1 MRQPFSYMEGTASG
15 CRGSTKTPPDRR
27 RGRGTGRGS
36 AAEKALISAEDQDGG
51 QEDPEKKIVLR
62 QKQSDKDPDPGP
74 EQDKTQSFFHG

>member
-1 MRQPFSYMEGTASG
+1 MEKQRKA
-15 CRGSTKTPPDRR
+15 
-27 RGRGTGRGS
+27 S
-36 AAEKALISAEDQDGG
+36 AAGKTLVAADNKDGG

>member
-1 MRQPFSYMEGTASG
+1 MPRQYKNASG
-15 CRGSTKTPPDRR
+15 QKARQGDRTR
-27 RGRGTGRGS
+27 DGS
-36 AAEKALISAEDQDGG
+36 ADEKALISAEDQDGG